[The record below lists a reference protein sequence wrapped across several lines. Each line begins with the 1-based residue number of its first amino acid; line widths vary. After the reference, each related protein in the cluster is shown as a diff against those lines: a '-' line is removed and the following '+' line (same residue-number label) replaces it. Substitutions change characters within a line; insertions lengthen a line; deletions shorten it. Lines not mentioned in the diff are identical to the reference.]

1 MFFRKLSVVIGF
13 AAWALLV
20 ACGPQEAP
28 PETLPLKQVATIA
41 VSESSGYEQLSSY
54 TGRVEALLD
63 SALGFEVGGLLS
75 SVSVD
80 EGRRVGEGELLA
92 RLDTAR
98 LEARRAEAA
107 AALDSVRAD
116 LKLAESTLVRTQDAF
131 SYKGVSQQ
139 QLDEARQQVTSLQA
153 SQRVAAARLDSIDVD
168 LAKAELRAPFDGVVT
183 GRFAD
188 PGEVLNPGQPM
199 MQLQSDRPPEV
210 RIGVAPGVA
219 AELVAGDS
227 YELLIN
233 GRQWPASLKAVIPR
247 RDTSTRTVDALF
259 ELAEA
264 NVAVRP
270 GDLARLDTTTRI
282 DTPGFWVPLTALI
295 EGPRGLWQ
303 VLVAETQAP
312 GDGVDYR
319 LVTRTLE
326 VLHADGNRA
335 YVRGTLAAG
344 ELLVSDGLDRVVQ
357 GQAVRLSGVSAQ
369 DRVATTPATQAEA
382 DPDVQP

>member
-1 MFFRKLSVVIGF
+1 MFFRNLNAMTGLAAAAFLS
-13 AAWALLV
+13 

-28 PETLPLKQVATIA
+28 VESLPLKQVATIA
-41 VSESSGYEQLSSY
+41 VTESSGYEQLSSY

-75 SVSVD
+75 SVRVD
-80 EGRRVGEGELLA
+80 EGRRVARGDVLA

-98 LEARRAEAA
+98 LQARRAEAA

-116 LKLAESTLVRTQDAF
+116 LKLAESTLLRTQDAF

-153 SQRVAAARLDSIDVD
+153 GERVSAARLDSIDVD
-168 LAKAELRAPFDGVVT
+168 LAKAELRAPFDGVVI

-188 PGEVLNPGQPM
+188 PGVVLNPGQPV

-210 RIGVAPGVA
+210 RIGVAPDVA

-227 YELLIN
+227 YALLIN
-233 GRQWPASLKAVIPR
+233 GRQWPANLKAVIPR
-247 RDTSTRTVDALF
+247 RDASTRTVDALF

-303 VLVAETQAP
+303 VLVAEAQAP

-326 VLHADGNRA
+326 VLYADGNRA

-344 ELLVSDGLDRVVQ
+344 DLLVSDGLDRVVQ
-357 GQAVRLSGVSAQ
+357 GQAVKLSGVSAQ
-369 DRVATTPATQAEA
+369 DRVATTPVTQKEAEV
-382 DPDVQP
+382 DVQP

>member
-1 MFFRKLSVVIGF
+1 MPGL
-13 AAWALLV
+13 AAAALL
-20 ACGPQEAP
+20 AGCGPDEAP
-28 PETLPLKQVATIA
+28 REAPPLKQVATIA
-41 VSESSGYEQLSSY
+41 VSESSGYDQLSSY

-75 SVSVD
+75 AVSAD
-80 EGRRVGEGELLA
+80 EGRRVSKGEVLA

-98 LEARRAEAA
+98 LQARRAEAA

-116 LKLAESTLVRTQDAF
+116 LKLAESTLARTQDAF

-139 QLDEARQQVTSLQA
+139 QLDEARQQVTSLEA
-153 SQRVAAARLDSIDVD
+153 SERVAAARLDSIDVD

-188 PGEVLNPGQPM
+188 PGVVLNPGQPV

-210 RIGVAPGVA
+210 RIGVAPAVA
-219 AELVAGDS
+219 AELAAGDS

-233 GRQWPASLKAVIPR
+233 GRKWPASLKTVVPR
-247 RDTSTRTVDALF
+247 RDARTRTVDALF
-259 ELAEA
+259 ELADSSSL
-264 NVAVRP
+264 VRP

-303 VLVAETQAP
+303 VLVAEAQAP
-312 GDGVDYR
+312 ADGVDYR

-326 VLHADGNRA
+326 VLYADGNRA

-344 ELLVSDGLDRVVQ
+344 DLLVSDGLDRVVQ
-357 GQAVRLSGVSAQ
+357 GQAVKLSGVSSQ
-369 DRVATTPATQAEA
+369 DRVATTPAMRPEGAGH
-382 DPDVQP
+382 VQP

>member
-1 MFFRKLSVVIGF
+1 MLIRSLTALTGLT
-13 AAWALLV
+13 AAVLLV
-20 ACGPQEAP
+20 ACSPEAAPTGP
-28 PETLPLKQVATIA
+28 LPLKQVATVA
-41 VSESSGYEQLSSY
+41 VTESGGYEQLSSY

-75 SVSVD
+75 AVSVD
-80 EGRRVGEGELLA
+80 EGRRVARGEVLA

-98 LEARRAEAA
+98 LQARRAEAA

-116 LKLAESTLVRTQDAF
+116 LKLAESTLARTQDAF

-139 QLDEARQQVTSLQA
+139 QLDEARQRVTSLQA
-153 SQRVAAARLDSIDVD
+153 GERVAAARVDSIDVD

-188 PGEVLNPGQPM
+188 PGVVLNPGQPV
-199 MQLQSDRPPEV
+199 MQLQSDGAPEV
-210 RIGVAPGVA
+210 RIGVAPDVA

-233 GRQWPASLKAVIPR
+233 ERQWPAKLKAVIPR
-247 RDTSTRTVDALF
+247 RDASTRTVDALF
-259 ELAEA
+259 ELLASS
-264 NVAVRP
+264 VAVRP
-270 GDLARLDTTTRI
+270 GDLARLDTSTRI
-282 DTPGFWVPLTALI
+282 DTPGYWVPLTALV

-303 VLVAETQAP
+303 VLVAEAQAP
-312 GDGVDYR
+312 GEDAGYR

-326 VLHADGNRA
+326 VLYADGNRA

-344 ELLVSDGLDRVVQ
+344 DLLVSDGLDRVVQ
-357 GQAVRLSGVSAQ
+357 GQAVKLSGVSAQ
-369 DRVATTPATQAEA
+369 DRVATTPAARLQEHA
-382 DPDVQP
+382 DVQP